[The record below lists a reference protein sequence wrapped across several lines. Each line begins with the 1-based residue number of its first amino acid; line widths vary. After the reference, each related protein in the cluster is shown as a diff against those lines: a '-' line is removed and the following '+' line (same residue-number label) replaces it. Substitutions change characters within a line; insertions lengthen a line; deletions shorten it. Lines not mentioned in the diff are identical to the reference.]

1 MGMVTEQRGLELV
14 MGMAQSQEQQATG
27 MVTVMEQL
35 QEGMWE
41 KGKGRHRM
49 VQEGPMQERE
59 RERERGRANSARR
72 LLTQDLR

>member
-1 MGMVTEQRGLELV
+1 MGMEME
-14 MGMAQSQEQQATG
+14 M
-27 MVTVMEQL
+27 VMEQL

-59 RERERGRANSARR
+59 RGRVRGRGRANSARR